1 MQCSN
6 CGKEFERGDDIY
18 KDEEGNLECEE
29 HHYENLGWTQC
40 ENCMDWKPSEAFS
53 DDDDGDGICN
63 KCRLNERTQ
72 NE

>member
-1 MQCSN
+1 MKCAF
-6 CGKEFERGDDIY
+6 CGHTFERGD
-18 KDEEGNLECEE
+18 EEYINEECYIECEE
-29 HHYENLGWTQC
+29 CHYENLGWTQC

-63 KCRLNERTQ
+63 ECRLNERTR